1 MSFPELFALA
11 VALSMDALAVS
22 LTAGITLGKPG
33 PIQLARMPLAF
44 GLFQAAMPVAGW
56 MLGLSV
62 RRFIERWDHWVAFA
76 LLAFVGIS
84 MLREA
89 FSGTNEEGEEGKVKD
104 PSSGMT
110 LLFLA
115 IATSIDA
122 LAVGLS
128 FSLLHM
134 PIAFPAL
141 IIGVVCALISLGGM
155 LIGSRLGR
163 IGCMRCWA
171 GAVGGAALIGIGLR
185 ILFDHGVFAQVG
197 G

>member
-1 MSFPELFALA
+1 MSFPELLALA

-62 RRFIERWDHWVAFA
+62 RRFIEQWDHWVAFA
-76 LLAFVGIS
+76 LLAFVGIN

-89 FSGTNEEGEEGKVKD
+89 LCGAGEEVRTKD
-104 PSSGMT
+104 PTTGMT

-128 FSLLHM
+128 FSLLRM

-141 IIGVVCALISLGGM
+141 IIGVACTLFSLGGM
-155 LIGSRLGR
+155 LLGSRLGR
-163 IGCMRCWA
+163 IGCARCWA
-171 GAVGGAALIGIGLR
+171 GAIGGAALLGIGVR

>member
-1 MSFPELFALA
+1 MSFLELLALA
-11 VALSMDALAVS
+11 AALSMDALAVS
-22 LTAGITLGKPG
+22 VTAGITLRKPRLS
-33 PIQLARMPLAF
+33 QLTRMPLTF
-44 GLFQAAMPVAGW
+44 GLFQAVMPAAGW
-56 MLGLSV
+56 LLGLSV
-62 RRFIERWDHWVAFA
+62 RHLIEQWDHLIAFA
-76 LLAFVGIS
+76 LLAFVGIN

-89 FSGTNEEGEEGKVKD
+89 LCGAGEEVKTKD
-104 PSSGMT
+104 PTTGMT

-134 PIAFPAL
+134 PIALPAL
-141 IIGVVCALISLGGM
+141 IIGVACTLFSLGGM
-155 LIGSRLGR
+155 LLGSRLGR
-163 IGCMRCWA
+163 IGCVRCWA
-171 GAVGGAALIGIGLR
+171 GAIGGAGLHGIGVG

>member
-1 MSFPELFALA
+1 MSFPELLALA

-22 LTAGITLGKPG
+22 LAAGITLGRPKPV
-33 PIQLARMPLAF
+33 QLARMPLAF
-44 GLFQAAMPVAGW
+44 GLFQAVMPVAGW
-56 MLGLSV
+56 LLGLSV
-62 RRFIERWDHWVAFA
+62 RRFIEQWDHWVAFA
-76 LLAFVGIS
+76 LLAFVGIG

-89 FSGTNEEGEEGKVKD
+89 FSDTNEEAGEGEAKD
-104 PSSGMT
+104 PTAGMR

-141 IIGVVCALISLGGM
+141 IIGVVCALISLGAM

-163 IGCMRCWA
+163 IGCVRCWA
-171 GAVGGAALIGIGLR
+171 GAVGGAALIGIGFR
-185 ILFDHGVFAQVG
+185 ILFEHGVFARFCG
-197 G
+197 